1 MACQSAMQKVISFC
15 AVWISMP
22 VLFVQHSYTDVDGKE
37 SASEDFGLF
46 DKVGAENR
54 AYEKGFGC

>member
-1 MACQSAMQKVISFC
+1 
-15 AVWISMP
+15 MP